1 MRTISACCAP
11 VHAGMRG
18 GFWFHW
24 RCAADARPRNRR
36 PPFSGSPSV
45 EKLVSL
51 CKRKGFIFQSSGIY
65 GGINGCW
72 DFGPLGVELKR
83 NLKNDWWYR
92 FVQTRDDMVGLDASI
107 ITHPEVWVASGHVE
121 NFHDMLVDCKDCR
134 KRFRQDHLETE
145 KCPECGGELTEPK
158 AFNSM
163 LRTRLGVSDD
173 SSVETY
179 LRPETCQ
186 SIFVDFKDVYSS
198 TRVKIPFG
206 IAQIGKSFRNEVNPR
221 NFIFRSREFEQME
234 IEYFCREEDEER
246 LFDQWQKDIWSWYL
260 GLGIKESHLRWYEHP
275 KESLAHY
282 SKRTVDVEYEFPFGW
297 GELQGLANRGTF
309 DLNAHSK
316 HSGKDLS
323 FFDAEKNERFVPTVL
338 EPSAGADR
346 TTLAVLCDAYDEE
359 DVGGETRVVMRFAP
373 KLAPIKAAILPLVKK
388 DGLAE
393 LADGLEKK
401 LRRKFNTYYDHAGAI
416 GRRYRRQDE
425 IGTPYCV
432 CVDFDTKENGTVTVR
447 DRDSMEQVRVH
458 MDELAAYIE
467 KRVSFDQE

>member
-1 MRTISACCAP
+1 M
-11 VHAGMRG
+11 
-18 GFWFHW
+18 
-24 RCAADARPRNRR
+24 
-36 PPFSGSPSV
+36 
-45 EKLVSL
+45 EKIVSL

-83 NLKNDWWYR
+83 NLKNDWWYN

-107 ITHPEVWVASGHVE
+107 ITHPQVWVASGHVE

-134 KRFRQDHLETE
+134 KRFRQDHVETE
-145 KCPECGGELTEPK
+145 RCPECGGELTEPK

-186 SIFVDFKDVYSS
+186 SIFVDFKEVYSS
-198 TRVKIPFG
+198 TRVRLPFG

-234 IEYFCREEDEER
+234 IEFFCRLEEEDAW
-246 LFDQWQKDIWSWYL
+246 FDRWQADIWKWYL
-260 GLGIKESHLRWYEHP
+260 DLGIKESGLRWYEHP

-309 DLNAHSK
+309 DLTAHGK

-323 FFDAEKNERFVPTVL
+323 FFDAEKNERFVPTVI

-359 DVGGETRVVMRFAP
+359 EVSGETRVVMRFAP

-393 LADGLEKK
+393 IAEELEKK
-401 LRRKFNTYYDHAGAI
+401 LRRKFNTYYDQAGAI

-432 CVDFDTKENGTVTVR
+432 CVDFETKENGTVTVR
-447 DRDSMEQVRVH
+447 DRDTMEQTRVP
-458 MDELAAYIE
+458 MDELADHIG
-467 KRVSFDQE
+467 KRVSFERD